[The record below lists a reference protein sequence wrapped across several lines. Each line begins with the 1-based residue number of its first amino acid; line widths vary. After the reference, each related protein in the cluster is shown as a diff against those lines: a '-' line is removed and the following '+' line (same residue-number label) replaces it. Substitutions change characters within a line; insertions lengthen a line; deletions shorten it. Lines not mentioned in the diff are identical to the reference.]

1 MDFTILS
8 KLVLEFTII
17 ENIKI
22 LFVVLCVG
30 LFQDCF
36 PSPSLSTQP
45 KALNILKGMSH
56 MYNTFSFLLNFSFP
70 SFACLF
76 ERVE

>member
-1 MDFTILS
+1 MDFTILN

-30 LFQDCF
+30 LFQDRF
-36 PSPSLSTQP
+36 PSSLSTQP
-45 KALNILKGMSH
+45 K
-56 MYNTFSFLLNFSFP
+56 
-70 SFACLF
+70 
-76 ERVE
+76 V